1 MMIGMGI
8 LGEYVWRGLEESR
21 KRPSFIIESEY
32 HRGSADSREG

>member
-8 LGEYVWRGLEESR
+8 LGEYVWRGLEEAR

-32 HRGSADSREG
+32 RRESAGEPPR

>member
-1 MMIGMGI
+1 MGI

-32 HRGSADSREG
+32 RRDAESR